1 MVSLISLAAIIGPQ
15 DLKPPVQAP
24 RSITPADL
32 PKLAD
37 VYQHAYSDGTS
48 GPDAEKAPNRIRAVF
63 DGLHGT
69 PIPQAS
75 LLTAD
80 ADGHITAAIVTTERA
95 LGSDESKT
103 AFIAELFTHPDHRRQ
118 GIAEDL
124 LTHAMQ
130 ALHDL
135 GHKTLAVTVNSGN
148 AAAIA
153 LYLSRD
159 FRRLTQP
166 TGSRKHDDD
175 ALSAARFTST
185 WSND

>member
-1 MVSLISLAAIIGPQ
+1 MTHTFCKEFCRDIRERQVMVSLISLAAIIEPQ
-15 DLKPPVQAP
+15 DLKPAVQAP
-24 RSITPADL
+24 RSITPVDL
-32 PKLAD
+32 PKLED
-37 VYQHAYSDGTS
+37 LYQHAYADGTS
-48 GPDAEKAPNRIRAVF
+48 RPDAEKAADRIRAVF
-63 DGLHGT
+63 EGLHGT

-95 LGSDESKT
+95 LGSDESRT

-166 TGSRKHDDD
+166 TG
-175 ALSAARFTST
+175 
-185 WSND
+185 ND